1 MCSTEKRIQH
11 VNCQLSSILWGEL
24 ERSWFY
30 ETPVCLQSKEFDLCF
45 TVNKE
50 VIVLIKASLTIEL
63 RSGPYSP

>member
-24 ERSWFY
+24 GRSWFY

-45 TVNKE
+45 TGNKE

>member
-1 MCSTEKRIQH
+1 MCSAEKRIQD
-11 VNCQLSSILWGEL
+11 VNCQLWIILWGEL
-24 ERSWFY
+24 GRSWFY

-63 RSGPYSP
+63 CSGPYSP

>member
-24 ERSWFY
+24 GRSWFY

-50 VIVLIKASLTIEL
+50 VIVLIKASLTIEMC
-63 RSGPYSP
+63 SGTYSP